1 MSVNNISARST
12 TSVRMM
18 TDMSRQ
24 LDDLRRQLGTG
35 KLSTNYAGLGLGRGL
50 AVSLR
55 TQINDISSFD
65 QSIAAISTRL
75 KIAQT
80 TLTRLDEANHT
91 VKSAAVSSAYV
102 INQQGRTTDQF
113 TAMNELDQML
123 ALLNTRVGDQYI
135 YSGMAA
141 DKPAVESMTR
151 ILEGDGGAR
160 MGLNTI
166 MEERRKADGCDGLGR
181 LDIPPPGTAPAAI
194 DGQKTTLSASQDL
207 IAQGAVADND
217 TLTFT
222 VSGHAPLTVTFGY
235 DAGEVSTYA
244 QLNAALSAAGGLD
257 GGTATF
263 DADNGCISVKA
274 ANTTDTI
281 SVTGSANPATFGLAD
296 KDGNPITNAAPQ
308 VGQRITISQQLADH
322 VFGFELVGVTSGLT
336 NSHTGG
342 PSGTPPAVTLD
353 LDSNPKA
360 GEKVSF
366 VVRLPDGSTE
376 TLSLVGSTN
385 SPPNEGE
392 FTIGADAAA
401 TTANLQAV
409 VGKGIGK
416 MAKTSLA
423 AASALTASRSFFMDN
438 PPKRVSGTP
447 PELATATVDATAAD
461 TIFWYTGENNPAVR
475 ARDTATGRIDP
486 SITISYG
493 MRANEQ
499 GIASTI
505 ATIAAYGSLKFDES
519 VATDEERYKALTQRV
534 TLALDGHQGEQKIM
548 NIEAEIAGAQ
558 TAMKGATDRHQQ
570 TSGMLG
576 DLLSDIE
583 GAPIEEVAAKILNL
597 QTRLQAS
604 FQTTSLLAKTSLVN
618 YL

>member
-1 MSVNNISARST
+1 MSVSSVGAKSAV
-12 TSVRMM
+12 SVQRIV
-18 TDMSRQ
+18 DMSKQ

-35 KLSTNYAGLGLGRGL
+35 KVSTSYAGLGINRGL
-50 AVSLR
+50 SVSLR
-55 TQINDISSFD
+55 TQLNAISSFD

-75 KIAQT
+75 KITQT
-80 TLTRLDEANHT
+80 TLTRLDESNHT
-91 VKSAAVSSAYV
+91 VKAAAVSSAYV

-113 TAMNELDQML
+113 TAQNELDQML

-141 DKPAVESMTR
+141 DQPAVESMTR
-151 ILEGDGGAR
+151 ILDGDGGAR
-160 MGLNTI
+160 MGLNAI
-166 MEERRKADGCDGLGR
+166 MEERRKADGSYGLGR
-181 LDIPPPGTAPAAI
+181 LNIPPPSVAPAAI
-194 DGQKTTLSASQDL
+194 DGRKTNLSASQDL
-207 IAQGAVADND
+207 IAQGAVADGD

-222 VSGHAPLTVTFGY
+222 ISGHTSKTITFGY
-235 DAGEVSTYA
+235 DPGEVSTFA
-244 QLNAALSAAGGLD
+244 QLNAALGGLD

-263 DADNGCISVKA
+263 DADNGCISVRA
-274 ANTTDTI
+274 TATTDSI
-281 SVTGSANPATFGLAD
+281 AITGTADPAAFGLAD
-296 KDGNPITNAAPQ
+296 KDGNPITNAGPQ
-308 VGQRITISQQLADH
+308 AGQRITISQQLADH
-322 VFGFELVGVTSGLT
+322 VFGFELVGVTSGLS
-336 NSHTGG
+336 NSHTDG
-342 PSGTPPAVTLD
+342 PTGTPPAITLD

-360 GEKVSF
+360 GEKVSY

-376 TLSLVGSTN
+376 TLSLVASTN
-385 SPPNEGE
+385 SPPGEGE

-401 TTANLQAV
+401 TTANLKAAIE
-409 VGKGIGK
+409 GGIGK

-447 PELATATVDATAAD
+447 PELATATVNATAAD
-461 TIFWYTGENNPAVR
+461 TMFWYTGENDPSVR
-475 ARDTATGRIDP
+475 ARDTASGRIDP

-505 ATIAAYGSLKFDES
+505 ASIAAYASLKFDES
-519 VATDEERYKALTQRV
+519 VATDEDRYKALTQRV
-534 TLALDGHQGEQKIM
+534 TLALDGRQGEQKIM

-570 TSGMLG
+570 TAGTLE
-576 DLLSDIE
+576 DLLQTITV
-583 GAPIEEVAAKILNL
+583 APIEEVSAKILTL

-604 FQTTSLLAKTSLVN
+604 LQTTALLAKTSLVN
-618 YL
+618 FL

>member
-1 MSVNNISARST
+1 MSVSSVNAKST
-12 TSVRMM
+12 VSVQRIVE
-18 TDMSRQ
+18 MSKQ

-35 KLSTNYAGLGLGRGL
+35 KVSTNYAGLGIDRGL

-55 TQINDISSFD
+55 TQINAISSFD
-65 QSIAAISTRL
+65 QSIASVSTRL

-80 TLTRLDEANHT
+80 TLTRLDESNHT

-113 TAMNELDQML
+113 TAQNELDQML

-151 ILEGDGGAR
+151 ILDGDGGAR
-160 MGLNTI
+160 AGLNAI
-166 MEERRKADGCDGLGR
+166 MEERRKADGCYGTGR
-181 LDIPPPGTAPAAI
+181 LDIPPASTAPAAI
-194 DGQKTTLSASQDL
+194 DGRKTSLSASQDL

-235 DAGEVSTYA
+235 DPGEVSTYA
-244 QLNAALSAAGGLD
+244 QLNAALAAAGGLD

-274 ANTTDTI
+274 ANTTDSITI
-281 SVTGSANPATFGLAD
+281 TGTANPAAFGLAD
-296 KDGNPITNAAPQ
+296 QNGNAITAAAPQ
-308 VGQRITISQQLADH
+308 AGQRITVSQQLADH

-336 NSHTGG
+336 NSHTAG
-342 PSGTPPAVTLD
+342 PSGTPPAVTVD

-376 TLSLVGSTN
+376 TLSLVASTN
-385 SPPNEGE
+385 SPPHEGE

-401 TTANLQAV
+401 TTANLQTAV
-409 VGKGIGK
+409 ANGIGK

-447 PELATATVDATAAD
+447 PELATATVDATAAN
-461 TIFWYTGENNPAVR
+461 TIFWYTGENDPSVR
-475 ARDTATGRIDP
+475 ARDTASGRIDP

-505 ATIAAYGSLKFDES
+505 ATIAAYASLKFDES

-570 TSGMLG
+570 TAGTLE
-576 DLLSDIE
+576 DLLQTITV
-583 GAPIEEVAAKILNL
+583 APIEEVSAKILTL
-597 QTRLQAS
+597 QVRLQAS
-604 FQTTSLLAKTSLVN
+604 LQTTALLSKTNLVN
-618 YL
+618 FL

>member
-1 MSVNNISARST
+1 MSVSSVGAKSAV
-12 TSVRMM
+12 SVQRIV
-18 TDMSRQ
+18 DMSKQ

-35 KLSTNYAGLGLGRGL
+35 KVSTNYAGLGIDRGL
-50 AVSLR
+50 SVSLR
-55 TQINDISSFD
+55 TQLNSISSFD

-80 TLTRLDEANHT
+80 TLTRLDESNHT
-91 VKSAAVSSAYV
+91 VKAAAVSSAYV

-113 TAMNELDQML
+113 TAQNELDQML

-141 DKPAVESMTR
+141 DQPAVESMTR
-151 ILEGDGGAR
+151 ILDGDGGAR
-160 MGLNTI
+160 MGLNAI
-166 MEERRKADGCDGLGR
+166 MEERRKADGCYDLGR
-181 LDIPPPGTAPAAI
+181 LNIPPASVAPAAI
-194 DGQKTTLSASQDL
+194 DGRETNLSASQDL
-207 IAQGAVADND
+207 IAQGAVADGD

-222 VSGHAPLTVTFGY
+222 ISGHASKTITFGY
-235 DAGEVSTYA
+235 DAGEVSTFA
-244 QLNAALSAAGGLD
+244 QLNAALAGLD

-263 DADNGCISVKA
+263 DADNGCISVRA
-274 ANTTDTI
+274 TATTDSI
-281 SVTGSANPATFGLAD
+281 AITGTADPAAFGLAD

-308 VGQRITISQQLADH
+308 AGQRITISQQLADH
-322 VFGFELVGVTSGLT
+322 VFGFELVGVTSGLS
-336 NSHTGG
+336 NSHTDG
-342 PSGTPPAVTLD
+342 PTGTPPAITLD

-360 GEKVSF
+360 GEKVSY

-376 TLSLVGSTN
+376 TLSLVASTN
-385 SPPNEGE
+385 SPPGEGE

-401 TTANLQAV
+401 TTANLKTAIEGG
-409 VGKGIGK
+409 VGR

-461 TIFWYTGENNPAVR
+461 TMFWYTGENNPSVR
-475 ARDTATGRIDP
+475 ARDTASGRIDP

-505 ATIAAYGSLKFDES
+505 ATIAAYASLKFDES
-519 VATDEERYKALTQRV
+519 VPTDEDRYKALTQRV
-534 TLALDGHQGEQKIM
+534 TLALDGRQGEQKIM

-570 TSGMLG
+570 TSGALE
-576 DLLSDIE
+576 DLLQTITV
-583 GAPIEEVAAKILNL
+583 APIEEVSAKILTL

-604 FQTTSLLAKTSLVN
+604 LQTTALLAKTSLVN
-618 YL
+618 FL